1 MLTFV
6 EFVSRV
12 MEKYMS
18 LTNIQLVRI
27 GVADATLNHLE
38 VINSLDYHFSQNEYE
53 AIMRAL
59 QRGNTVEIKKER
71 DRLVIVEIERKVK
84 TKTSITG

>member
-1 MLTFV
+1 MFA
-6 EFVSRV
+6 EFVSRA
-12 MEKYMS
+12 MARYMS
-18 LTNIQLVRI
+18 LMNIRLVRI
-27 GVADATLNHLE
+27 GVADVTLNRSE

-59 QRGNTVEIKKER
+59 QRGNTVEIKRER

>member
-27 GVADATLNHLE
+27 GVADATLNHSE

>member
-6 EFVSRV
+6 EYVSRV

-27 GVADATLNHLE
+27 GVADATLNHSG
-38 VINSLDYHFSQNEYE
+38 VIKSLDYHFSQNEYE

-59 QRGNTVEIKKER
+59 QRGNTVEIKRER

>member
-1 MLTFV
+1 MFA

-12 MEKYMS
+12 MGKYMS
-18 LTNIQLVRI
+18 LTNIRLVRI
-27 GVADATLNHLE
+27 GVADATLNHSE
-38 VINSLDYHFSQNEYE
+38 VINSLNYHFSQNEYE

-59 QRGNTVEIKKER
+59 QRGNTVEIKRER

>member
-1 MLTFV
+1 MFA

-18 LTNIQLVRI
+18 LTNIRLVRI
-27 GVADATLNHLE
+27 GVAGATLNHSE
-38 VINSLDYHFSQNEYE
+38 VINSLNYHFSQNEYE
-53 AIMRAL
+53 AIMGAL
-59 QRGNTVEIKKER
+59 QRGNTVEIKRER

>member
-18 LTNIQLVRI
+18 LTNIRLVRI

-59 QRGNTVEIKKER
+59 QRGNTVEIKRER